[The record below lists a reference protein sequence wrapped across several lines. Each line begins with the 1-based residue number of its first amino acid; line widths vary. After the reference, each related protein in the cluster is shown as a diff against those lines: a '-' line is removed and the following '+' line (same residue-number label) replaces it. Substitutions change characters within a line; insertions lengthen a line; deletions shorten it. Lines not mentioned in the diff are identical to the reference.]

1 MERRK
6 ILLGSGVTLATALA
20 GCMGGADN
28 DGNGN
33 DENGNGDDTKNGNGD
48 DTKNGNDDDDGSK
61 DHDDDAPGIDV
72 DELDDTLSKFDVS
85 VTVDKRDGDE
95 LYVDVVV
102 GESYDKDSKSVP
114 EGIGDSA
121 AKAIED
127 RAEFA
132 AKIDTVYVT
141 ARNGDDVEIASFRIE
156 VDWLIDYRDGKLSEE
171 ELGEKIYDTMSS

>member
-20 GCMGGADN
+20 GCMGGAEDDSN
-28 DGNGN
+28 DN
-33 DENGNGDDTKNGNGD
+33 DENGNGDDTDKNGNGD
-48 DTKNGNDDDDGSK
+48 TKNGDDDGSK

-72 DELDDTLSKFDVS
+72 DELDDTLSKFDIS

-95 LYVDVVV
+95 LYVNVVV

-114 EGIGDSA
+114 EGIGDSV
-121 AKAIED
+121 AKAIEN

-141 ARNGDDVEIASFRIE
+141 ALNGDGVEIASFRIE
-156 VDWLIDYRDGKLSEE
+156 VDWVIDYRDGKLTEE
-171 ELGEKIYDTMSS
+171 ELVEKISDTMSS